1 MPRMD
6 GWMERHKQQV
16 FFPHISGGWKFKV
29 KVTNDSHPG
38 GSLFLRCRQ
47 CPDACVPTLWS
58 ERRARLFPALIKM
71 LLPSCTPSPT
81 TCSKAKCLPALSH

>member
-38 GSLFLRCRQ
+38 GSLFLGCRQ

-58 ERRARLFPALIKM
+58 ERRASLSCSDKDAAPIMHPQPHDLF
-71 LLPSCTPSPT
+71 
-81 TCSKAKCLPALSH
+81 